1 MSLKEAVY
9 EDVGFILW
17 PLAGYNAELLYKL

>member
-9 EDVGFILW
+9 EGVGFILS
-17 PLAGYNAELLYKL
+17 PLAGYSAELLYKL